1 MYAHKLNI
9 ELGRYNN
16 IERSERICT
25 LCDAKEIEDE
35 YHFILHSPRYSNQKN
50 AIREMHILC
59 STTIDIL
66 MF

>member
-1 MYAHKLNI
+1 MSAHKLNI

-35 YHFILHSPRYSNQKN
+35 YHLISFFNVQ
-50 AIREMHILC
+50 
-59 STTIDIL
+59 DIVI
-66 MF
+66 